1 MSARPGSYHAHRR
14 ATTRTARY
22 ELLDTVEQLADAL
35 DDARDKLADEAGS
48 ASRTSR
54 PPRRRSPPNCPKRPD

>member
-22 ELLDTVEQLADAL
+22 GLLDTVEQLADAL
-35 DDARDKLADEAGS
+35 DDARGKLADEAGS
-48 ASRTSR
+48 VESDLKAAKAAITAEL
-54 PPRRRSPPNCPKRPD
+54 PEAA